1 MTMTHDTQAG
11 ATPAD
16 PPWTF
21 QGGGENHFSWNY
33 LDPGRADMLQ
43 LYDKAKRRQWDAS
56 ERLDWSEELDPDNP
70 MQLDASMIP
79 IHGSSLWKRL
89 SAAER
94 RQVQVHTQAHTISQF
109 LHGEQ
114 GAMLAASRVVQNL
127 DSIDAKL
134 FAATQV
140 MDEARHVEAYSRLLR
155 EKFSMQY
162 PISPALKRLLEDGLS
177 ASEWDMALLTMQ
189 VLVENVA
196 LASFQRIRDNSTANL
211 ATAVNAY
218 VMQDEA
224 RHVAF
229 GRIVLRDYYRQLSA
243 PERARRE
250 AFVLESLSQIKQSF
264 VQREVWERLGFPV
277 AQCVHLVDSSPAAAA
292 FLDLLLRRV
301 VPVFHEIGLWGSSLR
316 DQLALLGGE
325 RYLELDPEASQQ
337 ADEAFAD
344 AIDSALQHITSTS
357 QSGSDGHVHPES
369 D

>member
-1 MTMTHDTQAG
+1 MTTTLDA
-11 ATPAD
+11 ATLD
-16 PPWTF
+16 PPWCF
-21 QGGGENHFSWNY
+21 QGGADNRFCWNY
-33 LDPGRADMLQ
+33 LDPSRADLVL

-56 ERLDWSEELDPDNP
+56 ERLDWSEALDPDNP
-70 MQLDASMIP
+70 MQLDPSMLP
-79 IHGSSLWKRL
+79 IHGSSLWNRL
-89 SAAER
+89 SAVER
-94 RQVQVHTQAHTISQF
+94 RQVQVHTQAHTLSQF

-155 EKFSMQY
+155 EKFSTQY
-162 PISPALKRLLEDGLS
+162 SISPSLRQLLEDGLS

-196 LASFQRIRDNSTANL
+196 LASFQRIRDNSAANL

-229 GRIVLRDYYRQLSA
+229 GRMVLRDYYQQLSA

-264 VQREVWERLGFPV
+264 AQREVWERLGLPV
-277 AQCVHLVDSSPAAAA
+277 AQCVHLIDQSPAAAN

-301 VPVFHEIGLWGSSLR
+301 VPIFHEIGLWGSSLR
-316 DQLALLGGE
+316 DQLVLLGGE
-325 RYLELDPEASQQ
+325 RYLLLDPEASQRN
-337 ADEAFAD
+337 DETFAD
-344 AIDSALQHITSTS
+344 AIDNSFDHLTSTL
-357 QSGSDGHVHPES
+357 QSGSSDHVHPES